1 MEVRE
6 MSHDRAAA
14 AAAAAVAD
22 VCLTTPRK
30 QIY

>member
-14 AAAAAVAD
+14 AAAAAD
-22 VCLTTPRK
+22 VCLTTPSK

>member
-6 MSHDRAAA
+6 MSHDPAA